1 MGPKKG
7 VLYRNKV
14 FENKKDK
21 ISLQEKLLTKV
32 VRNANNGNAGI

>member
-7 VLYRNKV
+7 VLYINKV

-32 VRNANNGNAGI
+32 VRNIDNGNIGI